1 MSKISPVRTNNAPEH
16 GSVPVV
22 DCAGAR
28 EECHELLR
36 HSGFKEVPFGVTPN
50 PAFLFL
56 SKMHLAALNSMVQSI
71 ESNLGFTVL
80 LGDPGVGKTTL
91 VLRLLTQYHD
101 SARTAF
107 IFQTQCKRYELLRYL
122 ASELELP
129 GDGRDEVSLHQ
140 RMKEMLVDEARA
152 RRKVLIFIDEAQN
165 LHYSSLEALR
175 LLSDFETAHAKLLHI
190 ILSGSSRLG
199 ERLLAPQLSQL
210 AQRIST
216 VSRLE
221 PFGGEDV
228 PGYIAFRLRIAGCK
242 AAETLFSQ
250 EALAEVAG
258 QSQGTPRLINSI
270 CYHALLLAH
279 AIGERRVSVMLVR
292 QAVKDLDLAPV
303 GEANFNFVPPP
314 LRREDRVDPYVATAQ
329 LHPPFIPE
337 LREQDSV
344 EEVQFRPA
352 PIFAAGVEQSPPQG
366 PREKATMATRPE
378 PEHILAPVSAATRHD
393 HAGDAPYAGGL
404 GIKLKIAKND
414 RSVFAV
420 LVLLLLFGL
429 AVWATWIF
437 LRNASRTG
445 LQAAEATAISAQNQ
459 DLTSLPFGIL
469 YSPAE
474 QVQRNMP
481 RRLVRGARTRT
492 EDTQTVSQSIPPSKL
507 RGDAATPTEEDPP
520 AVMSNIPGYIS
531 KQSIP
536 PSKLRREAATSTE
549 ADPTAVMSNI
559 PGDVNKLTRLF
570 AGDPLP
576 PPVLSQPDAI
586 AEPKPAKETAREE
599 QLHARQ
605 PIRIVHPTY
614 PNLAQ
619 LRHVEGDVILELRI
633 GSNGKVQTART
644 LSGDPLLREAAEQA
658 ALKWQYP
665 PLKGNQLPTFTVTRV
680 RFNFTLH
687 PEDQR

>member
-1 MSKISPVRTNNAPEH
+1 M
-16 GSVPVV
+16 PVV

-36 HSGFKEVPFGVTPN
+36 HFGFKEVPFGVTPN

-258 QSQGTPRLINSI
+258 QSQGIPRLINSI

-279 AIGERRVSVMLVR
+279 AIGERRVSAMLVR

-366 PREKATMATRPE
+366 PREKATTTTGPK
-378 PEHILAPVSAATRHD
+378 PEHMLAPVSAATRHN
-393 HAGDAPYAGGL
+393 HAGDAPYAGGV
-404 GIKLKIAKND
+404 GIKLRMAKD
-414 RSVFAV
+414 VRSVFAI
-420 LVLLLLFGL
+420 LVLLLFGL
-429 AVWATWIF
+429 AVWATWIL
-437 LRNASRTG
+437 LRNAWRAG
-445 LQAAEATAISAQNQ
+445 LQAAEPTAISAQNQ

-507 RGDAATPTEEDPP
+507 RAEAATP
-520 AVMSNIPGYIS
+520 
-531 KQSIP
+531 
-536 PSKLRREAATSTE
+536 TE

-665 PLKGNQLPTFTVTRV
+665 PLKGDQLPTFTVTRV